1 MFFLQ
6 IDICFRSFS
15 SMPSTGWS
23 SQSFYLRTRHS
34 SWGDCFSSFFAFFFY
49 FCLSFVFAFFAF
61 VFYDQL
67 TTAILLMIDTLSEMI
82 CNWFPLHFAQDCWR
96 HIPRS
101 GGGEAGLQ
109 RVRKLKSCKDRK
121 RWRILLNDKNVG
133 MKNLFRTNEITASVC
148 EEMHLECTDYF
159 LSKVHILK
167 IGKSDF

>member
-34 SWGDCFSSFFAFFFY
+34 SWGDCFSSFFAFVLYLFIICFCIFCVCFPWPIDHCY
-49 FCLSFVFAFFAF
+49 FVGEHPF
-61 VFYDQL
+61 
-67 TTAILLMIDTLSEMI
+67 
-82 CNWFPLHFAQDCWR
+82 WFPLHFAQDCWR

-109 RVRKLKSCKDRK
+109 RVRKFKSCKDRK

-133 MKNLFRTNEITASVC
+133 MKNLLRTNEITASVC

-159 LSKVHILK
+159 LSKVLILK